1 MLYLANK
8 TTNTIN
14 EVFEKNVSCDENI
27 RYFNASTFEK
37 DEAGKARAWLDGK
50 QAKSSYHK
58 QLDVISS
65 NPVKVFFDLEFIED
79 SLPYKIWSLGFVVTK
94 DNAVIE
100 KFHSLVNPKANL
112 SSFDKKRF
120 RITQDELDEAPS
132 IGEVLNKAG
141 EILSACEGADC
152 FSWGREDLRIIK
164 DYKGIAATMFAGSR
178 DLQKIVRHKFEV
190 PVISLENALKY
201 SDYFFVHQFNP
212 LEDSLALSFVY
223 LFAESCDETFISGLF
238 AYKEFFNKKKLY
250 EHYKSLCDNKEMY
263 EERISSASLKEKLS
277 DREQRKL
284 NAALR
289 KLEEM
294 RRYES
299 IVSTEDF
306 YKGFSDMMFVG
317 KF

>member
-1 MLYLANK
+1 MLYLANRSL
-8 TTNTIN
+8 NTIE
-14 EVFEKNVSCDENI
+14 EVFEKNVSYDENI

-37 DEAGKARAWLDGK
+37 DEAGKASAWLSGK
-50 QAKSSYHK
+50 HAKSSYRK
-58 QLDVISS
+58 QLEVISE
-65 NPVKVFFDLEFIED
+65 NPIKVFFDLEFIKD

-94 DNAVIE
+94 DNSVVE
-100 KFHSLVNPKANL
+100 RFHSLVNPGVKL
-112 SSFDKKRF
+112 GFLDRKKF
-120 RITQDELDEAPS
+120 NVNQEELDEASS
-132 IGEVLNKAG
+132 IGEVLDKAG
-141 EILSACEGADC
+141 EVLSAYGGADC
-152 FSWGREDLRIIK
+152 FSWGCEDLRIIK
-164 DYKGIAATMFAGSR
+164 GFNGLAATMFADSR

-263 EERISSASLKEKLS
+263 EERIAKASLEEKLS

>member
-1 MLYLANK
+1 MLYLANR
-8 TTNTIN
+8 TLNTVE
-14 EVFEKNVSCDENI
+14 EVLEKNIPCTNNMK
-27 RYFNASTFEK
+27 YFNASTFIK
-37 DEAGKARAWLDGK
+37 DELVKAKNWAAGKH
-50 QAKSSYHK
+50 AKSSYRK
-58 QLDVISS
+58 QLEVISQ
-65 NPVKVFFDLEFIED
+65 NPIKVFFDLEFIKD

-94 DNAVIE
+94 DNSVVE
-100 KFHSLVNPKANL
+100 RFHSLVNPGVKL
-112 SSFDKKRF
+112 GFLDRKKF
-120 RITQDELDEAPS
+120 NVSQEELDEAPS
-132 IGEVLNKAG
+132 IGEVLDTAG
-141 EILSACEGADC
+141 EVLSAYGGADC
-152 FSWGREDLRIIK
+152 FSWGCEDLRIIK
-164 DYKGIAATMFAGSR
+164 VFKGVAATMFAGSR

-223 LFAESCDETFISGLF
+223 LFAESCDEAFISGLF
-238 AYKEFFNKKKLY
+238 AYKKFFNKKKLY